1 MIGADADQFQIYMR
15 KVGYSVGL
23 ENTLSRLSDLCDRYI
38 RDGTVTP
45 QSWKSLVSDEWNLK
59 NDGIGDFFGSLN
71 LIKRTKSRLD
81 VLSGL
86 DLCAISRKVDPA
98 NAVLAGAL
106 LLLLMEMDGEIF
118 LNALAGGFENDDLVQ
133 RLSTLVHYKRHVLF
147 GIYRAPEIQSQLARV
162 VGIDRQATNIGG
174 AGKTKGLSGSK
185 RTEPLE
191 SRTESLR
198 GPALP
203 EVEISDDYLRKVVP
217 RRRDWAASIGLWDVG
232 SHKRTPQGERL
243 IEALAKSGL
252 TLHTGEVVLWPLSH
266 EVSRLRINPTLFGTR
281 IFDFWELVM
290 TALIGIGAESA
301 DRYDEV
307 DRNFFV
313 TSAQA
318 HVRLYRELNRP
329 KAMLRREL
337 PLTIAYFTIGAAFF
351 KAGKPVPNLPAIIE
365 DERQR
370 SESPLEI
377 RTSRNSIGTLAV
389 RGR

>member
-1 MIGADADQFQIYMR
+1 MIGADADQFQVFMR

-23 ENTLSRLSDLCDRYI
+23 ENTLSRLSDLCDVYI
-38 RDGTVTP
+38 RDGTVTL
-45 QSWKSLVSDEWNLK
+45 QSWKCLVSGEWNLK

-71 LIKRTKSRLD
+71 LIKRTKSRID
-81 VLSGL
+81 ILSGL
-86 DLCAISRKVDPA
+86 DLCAISRKIDLT
-98 NAVLAGAL
+98 NDVLAGAL

-118 LNALAGGFENDDLVQ
+118 LNALAGGFENEDLVH
-133 RLSTLVHYKRHVLF
+133 RLTTLIHYKRHVLF

-198 GPALP
+198 GAATP
-203 EVEISDDYLRKVVP
+203 EVDISDDYLRKVVP
-217 RRRDWAASIGLWDVG
+217 RRRDWAVSIGLWD
-232 SHKRTPQGERL
+232 SEAQKRSPQGERL
-243 IEALAKSGL
+243 IEALAASGM
-252 TLHTGEVVLWPLSH
+252 TSRTGEVVLWPLSH

-290 TALIGIGAESA
+290 TALIGIGAESSDSYDDS
-301 DRYDEV
+301 DRD
-307 DRNFFV
+307 FFV

-370 SESPLEI
+370 AESPLEI